1 MNLTKSINSLC
12 RPAYLYLVVSIV
24 VIIGVTI
31 QNLMNRDMNK
41 LCVGTFSCN
50 VTNVIVILVMKF
62 LSIIFWTVILDALC
76 KYGLKRLSWALV
88 LLPYILVLIAVI
100 LMG

>member
-24 VIIGVTI
+24 VIIGLII
-31 QNLMNRDMNK
+31 QNLMNRNINK

-50 VTNVIVILVMKF
+50 VTNVVVVLVMK
-62 LSIIFWTVILDALC
+62 LLYIVFWTVVLDALC

-88 LLPYILVLIAVI
+88 LLPYILFLIAVI
-100 LMG
+100 LMR